1 LSSATA
7 TTATRRALR
16 LLFIFERLQLGSRT
30 LEPLRRLVDL
40 TQPLC
45 GVELLLGFLN
55 GLF

>member
-16 LLFIFERLQLGSRT
+16 LLFIFERVQLRPGALQLFGR
-30 LEPLRRLVDL
+30 PIDL
-40 TQPLC
+40 GKPLC